1 MSSFDHMDKNGRLV
15 DTLTYRAQPSEGLKP
30 PIHGL
35 ALLWLMKNRD
45 LSGITLEDKLWTW
58 EGLERWTNYWLK
70 FRDCDR
76 DGIVEYQN
84 IIETGW
90 EDSPTYMAGF
100 PNATPEL
107 NAMIAL
113 NMEALAKFGR
123 EIGKDKAVCDEWQ
136 AKSEELVARI
146 PEVFWNGEK
155 WFAFNPDTGKKSD
168 SDSIALYSTLMLG
181 KRLPREI
188 IDKSIETLFGPV
200 GFNTEFGLASE
211 ATTSPYFRHGFAA
224 GSIITP
230 AQFLMA
236 HALEECGRPDLAR
249 EVANK
254 YCAILRDHGF
264 FHIHNALTGREDRSM
279 TAFGERGLFWSA
291 WASSCYFYLAEK
303 YGD

>member
-1 MSSFDHMDKNGRLV
+1 MMVEPDGESDYKRTMVKMIHCIFEAAFVWQQPMQAIWLSNDIDLAWTVYMSSFDHMDKNGRLV

-113 NMEALAKFGR
+113 NMEALAKSAANRKTG
-123 EIGKDKAVCDEWQ
+123 VCDEWQ
-136 AKSEELVARI
+136 ANGRTVARI
-146 PEVFWNGEK
+146 PEVFWNG
-155 WFAFNPDTGKKSD
+155 KSD
-168 SDSIALYSTLMLG
+168 SLSIRYS
-181 KRLPREI
+181 KVRQRL
-188 IDKSIETLFGPV
+188 DCT
-200 GFNTEFGLASE
+200 
-211 ATTSPYFRHGFAA
+211 
-224 GSIITP
+224 
-230 AQFLMA
+230 
-236 HALEECGRPDLAR
+236 LAR
-249 EVANK
+249 
-254 YCAILRDHGF
+254 
-264 FHIHNALTGREDRSM
+264 
-279 TAFGERGLFWSA
+279 
-291 WASSCYFYLAEK
+291 
-303 YGD
+303 